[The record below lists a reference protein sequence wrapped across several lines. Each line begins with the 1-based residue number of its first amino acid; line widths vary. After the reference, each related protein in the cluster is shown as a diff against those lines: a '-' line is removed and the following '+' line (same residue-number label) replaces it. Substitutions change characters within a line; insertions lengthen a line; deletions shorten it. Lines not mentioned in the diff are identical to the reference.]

1 MPLFKEI
8 SMRILYRLLGFTV
21 GVGMLLSCLVLF
33 HWGWGIWQFSQL
45 TGAFIGGCI
54 TLFAIRSS
62 LRSTEP
68 VEPWLGKEQLGW
80 TLIGWGA
87 IMWGIGECFWRYYVL
102 VLHLSPFPS
111 WADVGYSA
119 LPILVFTGLLLQPSL
134 NKENNRSFI
143 ILDSLIAMGSLLAIG
158 WAVLL
163 GSLATASN
171 EDLLAKMLG
180 LYYPTS
186 DIALLSIVIFL
197 LLRAQGAYDNV
208 KARRYGLLILGLGLS
223 IFAISDF
230 LFNVQQ
236 NLGTYVDGTWVD
248 LGWPLGLLTVGAAA
262 SLRRFFPLSAAEDRA
277 KHIDVAD
284 TIQNRLGLRNFAI
297 YGLVAVLFFVL
308 CLNIFSSDPAK
319 IQQRPVLVLSVLIIV
334 ALVVVRQILTIME
347 NNRLADRQAYV
358 LGQLAQANQRMEEQ
372 ARMIAQ
378 RNADLEK
385 GITHLKEVHAQLANG
400 NMRARVQ
407 INSGDLLPL
416 AGSFNLMADRLS
428 RNDQADTYL
437 RRQTKLLND
446 LSFALEHHHTDQPL
460 TISSSYKEFPEIK
473 RLLFALG
480 LSEKVKIQ
488 PPQPASSHAEGM
500 PPSTP
505 RTSSTPF
512 PARGFPAP
520 NIKPIPQTSTRQPQ
534 TSPLAPPP
542 ENWRI
547 NNNKTSDH

>member
-1 MPLFKEI
+1 
-8 SMRILYRLLGFTV
+8 MRILYRLLGFIV
-21 GVGMLLSCLVLF
+21 GVGILLSCLVLF

-45 TGAFIGGCI
+45 TGAFIGGCV

-62 LRSTEP
+62 SRSTEP

-102 VLHLSPFPS
+102 VLHQSPFPS
-111 WADVGYSA
+111 LADIGYSA
-119 LPILVFTGLLLQPSL
+119 LPILVFAGLLLQPSL
-134 NKENNRSFI
+134 NKENNRPFI

-163 GSLATASN
+163 GSLATASS
-171 EDLLAKMLG
+171 EDLLAKTLG

-248 LGWPLGLLTVGAAA
+248 LGWPLGLLIVGAAA
-262 SLRRFFPLSAAEDRA
+262 SLRRFFPLSPEEDRA
-277 KHIDVAD
+277 KHISVAD
-284 TIQNRLGLRNFAI
+284 NIQSRLGLRNLAI
-297 YGLVAVLFFVL
+297 YGLVAILFFVL
-308 CLNIFSSDPAK
+308 CLNIFSADPAK

-334 ALVVVRQILTIME
+334 ALVVVRQIATIME

-358 LGQLAQANQRMEEQ
+358 LEQLEQANQRMEEQ

-378 RNADLEK
+378 RNADLEH
-385 GITHLKEVHAQLANG
+385 GITHLKEVHAQIANG

-428 RNDQADTYL
+428 RSDQADTYL

-446 LSFALEHHHTDQPL
+446 LSSALENHHTDQPV

-480 LSEKVKIQ
+480 LSEQVKTQ
-488 PPQPASSHAEGM
+488 PPQLASANAEGN
-500 PPSTP
+500 PLPFP
-505 RTSSTPF
+505 RTPATPA
-512 PARGFPAP
+512 PSRGFSVP
-520 NIKPIPQTSTRQPQ
+520 NIKPIPPTSTRQPY
-534 TSPLAPPP
+534 TSPLSPPT

-547 NNNKTSDH
+547 NNNKPSKR

>member
-1 MPLFKEI
+1 
-8 SMRILYRLLGFTV
+8 MRILYRLLGFTV
-21 GVGMLLSCLVLF
+21 GVGILLSCLVLF
-33 HWGWGIWQFSQL
+33 HGGWGIWQFSQL

-62 LRSTEP
+62 RRSTEEP

-80 TLIGWGA
+80 TLIGVGA

-102 VLHLSPFPS
+102 ALHQSPFPS
-111 WADVGYSA
+111 LADVGYSA
-119 LPILVFTGLLLQPSL
+119 LPILVFAGLLLQPSL
-134 NKENNRSFI
+134 NKENNRPFI

-158 WAVLL
+158 WALLL
-163 GSLATASN
+163 GSLATASSEN
-171 EDLLAKMLG
+171 LLAKTLG

-223 IFAISDF
+223 VFAISDF

-248 LGWPLGLLTVGAAA
+248 LGWPLGLLLVGAAA
-262 SLRRFFPLSAAEDRA
+262 SLRRFFPLSVAEDLA
-277 KHIDVAD
+277 KHITVTD
-284 TIQNRLGLRNFAI
+284 TMQSRLGLRNLAI
-297 YGLVAVLFFVL
+297 YALVAVLFFVL
-308 CLNIFSSDPAK
+308 CLNIFSSDPARM
-319 IQQRPVLVLSVLIIV
+319 QQRPVLVLSVLIIV
-334 ALVVVRQILTIME
+334 GLIVVRQIATIME

-372 ARMIAQ
+372 ANMIVQ
-378 RNADLEK
+378 RNADLER

-416 AGSFNLMADRLS
+416 AGSFNLMVDRLS
-428 RNDQADTYL
+428 RNDQADIYL
-437 RRQTKLLND
+437 RCQTKLLND
-446 LSFALEHHHTDQPL
+446 LSSALEHRQTDQSL
-460 TISSSYKEFPEIK
+460 AISSSYKEFPEIK

-480 LSEKVKIQ
+480 LSEQVKMQ
-488 PPQPASSHAEGM
+488 PSQSTSSNPEGKL
-500 PPSTP
+500 PSLPHTPSTP
-505 RTSSTPF
+505 VPSRRF
-512 PARGFPAP
+512 AAP
-520 NIKPIPQTSTRQPQ
+520 NMKPIPPTSTRQPGI
-534 TSPLAPPP
+534 SPLSSPT
-542 ENWRI
+542 ENWRV
-547 NNNKTSDH
+547 NNKTSNY

>member
-1 MPLFKEI
+1 
-8 SMRILYRLLGFTV
+8 MRILYRLLGFIV
-21 GVGMLLSCLVLF
+21 GAGVVLSCLVLF
-33 HWGWGIWQFSQL
+33 HLGWGIWQFSQL

-62 LRSTEP
+62 LRSTEA

-102 VLHLSPFPS
+102 VLHQSPFPS
-111 WADVGYSA
+111 WADAGYSA
-119 LPILVFTGLLLQPSL
+119 LPILVFIGLLLQPSL
-134 NKENNRSFI
+134 NKENNRPFI

-158 WAVLL
+158 WALLL

-197 LLRAQGAYDNV
+197 LLRAQGAYDYV
-208 KARRYGLLILGLGLS
+208 KARRYGLLILGMGLS

-262 SLRRFFPLSAAEDRA
+262 SLRRFFPLSAEEDRA

-284 TIQNRLGLRNFAI
+284 TMQNRLGLRNLAI
-297 YGLVAVLFFVL
+297 YALVAVLFFVL
-308 CLNIFSSDPAK
+308 CLNIFSSDPTK

-372 ARMIAQ
+372 ARMIVQ

-437 RRQTKLLND
+437 RYQTKLLND
-446 LSFALEHHHTDQPL
+446 LSSALEHHQADQPL

-488 PPQPASSHAEGM
+488 PPRPAPFNAEGNPRPIPHT
-500 PPSTP
+500 PPA
-505 RTSSTPF
+505 PF
-512 PARGFPAP
+512 PPRRFPAP
-520 NIKPIPQTSTRQPQ
+520 NIKPIPQTSTRQPR
-534 TSPLAPPP
+534 TGPLSPPP

-547 NNNKTSDH
+547 NNNKPSDH

>member
-1 MPLFKEI
+1 
-8 SMRILYRLLGFTV
+8 MRILYRLLGFV
-21 GVGMLLSCLVLF
+21 AGVGILLSCLVLF

-45 TGAFIGGCI
+45 TGAFIGGGI
-54 TLFAIRSS
+54 TLFAIQSS
-62 LRSTEP
+62 SRSTEP
-68 VEPWLGKEQLGW
+68 VEPWLSKEQLGW
-80 TLIGWGA
+80 TLIGLGA

-102 VLHLSPFPS
+102 VLHQSPFPS

-134 NKENNRSFI
+134 NKENNRPFI

-171 EDLLAKMLG
+171 EDLLAKTLG

-208 KARRYGLLILGLGLS
+208 KARRYGLLILGVGLS
-223 IFAISDF
+223 VFAISDF

-248 LGWPLGLLTVGAAA
+248 LGWPLGLLIVGAAA
-262 SLRRFFPLSAAEDRA
+262 SLRRFFPLSPEEDVA
-277 KHIDVAD
+277 KHINVVD
-284 TIQNRLGLRNFAI
+284 TVQSRLGLRNLAI
-297 YGLVAVLFFVL
+297 YALVAVLFFVL
-308 CLNIFSSDPAK
+308 CLNIFSSDPVK

-334 ALVVVRQILTIME
+334 ALVVIRQILTIME
-347 NNRLADRQAYV
+347 NNRLVDRQAYV

-372 ARMIAQ
+372 THMIAQ

-446 LSFALEHHHTDQPL
+446 LSAALEHRSDQPL

-480 LSEKVKIQ
+480 LSEQVKIQ
-488 PPQPASSHAEGM
+488 PPQPDSSEGNHR
-500 PPSTP
+500 PILHTP
-505 RTSSTPF
+505 ATPF
-512 PARGFPAP
+512 PSRGFPTP
-520 NIKPIPQTSTRQPQ
+520 NIRPVPQTSTQQPETGPLFPRQ
-534 TSPLAPPP
+534 
-542 ENWRI
+542 ENRRM
-547 NNNKTSDH
+547 NNNKTSNY